1 MFIVRFVWAFLQHV
15 IFKVVEQHPRDLAE
29 GLDMIKVV
37 YGDESIPSLYENSQ
51 VSQEQLPGQPGIV
64 RRAVALGRFFQ
75 NPVAMIASLCGPA
88 KEVLSLHLHPMQS
101 NLNSEEVYE
110 AIERVMVTVTN
121 QVGIDINL
129 AASHDWLFSPLQFI
143 AGLGPRKA
151 GAIQRAIQSVGRV
164 STRKELYARLMGKKV
179 FINSAGFIRVRG
191 TGQAA
196 SGNSTLDPL
205 DDTRIHP
212 ESYLVAKNM
221 AEAAFKEEARQNDED
236 VDDDFLEMA
245 VEHVMTNPNV
255 LSTVDIEEY
264 AQDVEVRGQT
274 KRVQTLELIKSELQY
289 GFREWRYDYTDPSPD
304 EEFYMLSGESEETLA
319 PGRLVQATV
328 RKVQQNRVM
337 CVLESG
343 LLGFIQK
350 EDISDEPDVVPSDKV
365 AEGSMVTCRVKD
377 VDRAKYIVD
386 LTCKGSDLRGDFWGD
401 RQRRDPYYSEDKN
414 FLRLEYEKARKRK
427 EEEKKKAF
435 KPRMIVHPQFQNVP
449 VDEAIKALEE
459 KDVGEVII
467 RPSSKG
473 PTHLSMTLKISDG
486 VYTNIDILEGG
497 KEGRDVTSFLS
508 LGKTLTIDGETY
520 EDLDEV

>member
-1 MFIVRFVWAFLQHV
+1 
-15 IFKVVEQHPRDLAE
+15 
-29 GLDMIKVV
+29 
-37 YGDESIPSLYENSQ
+37 
-51 VSQEQLPGQPGIV
+51 
-64 RRAVALGRFFQ
+64 
-75 NPVAMIASLCGPA
+75 
-88 KEVLSLHLHPMQS
+88 
-101 NLNSEEVYE
+101 
-110 AIERVMVTVTN
+110 
-121 QVGIDINL
+121 
-129 AASHDWLFSPLQFI
+129 
-143 AGLGPRKA
+143 
-151 GAIQRAIQSVGRV
+151 
-164 STRKELYARLMGKKV
+164 MGKKV

-289 GFREWRYDYTDPSPD
+289 GFREWRYDYTDPNPD

-386 LTCKGSDLRGDFWGD
+386 LTCK
-401 RQRRDPYYSEDKN
+401 
-414 FLRLEYEKARKRK
+414 
-427 EEEKKKAF
+427 
-435 KPRMIVHPQFQNVP
+435 
-449 VDEAIKALEE
+449 
-459 KDVGEVII
+459 
-467 RPSSKG
+467 
-473 PTHLSMTLKISDG
+473 
-486 VYTNIDILEGG
+486 
-497 KEGRDVTSFLS
+497 
-508 LGKTLTIDGETY
+508 
-520 EDLDEV
+520 

>member
-1 MFIVRFVWAFLQHV
+1 MFCTLTSSSCLTLIGICA
-15 IFKVVEQHPRDLAE
+15 
-29 GLDMIKVV
+29 
-37 YGDESIPSLYENSQ
+37 
-51 VSQEQLPGQPGIV
+51 GIV

-101 NLNSEEVYE
+101 SLNSEEVYE

-289 GFREWRYDYTDPSPD
+289 GFREWRYDYTDPNPD
-304 EEFYMLSGESEETLA
+304 EEFYMLSGESEDTLA

-386 LTCKGSDLRGDFWGD
+386 LTCK
-401 RQRRDPYYSEDKN
+401 
-414 FLRLEYEKARKRK
+414 
-427 EEEKKKAF
+427 
-435 KPRMIVHPQFQNVP
+435 
-449 VDEAIKALEE
+449 
-459 KDVGEVII
+459 
-467 RPSSKG
+467 
-473 PTHLSMTLKISDG
+473 
-486 VYTNIDILEGG
+486 
-497 KEGRDVTSFLS
+497 
-508 LGKTLTIDGETY
+508 
-520 EDLDEV
+520 